1 MLENKNS
8 AGQMTVQLTRQHTAF
23 LKSRLQPLGLS
34 PAQYQALS
42 VLEAD
47 SEQTQRSLA
56 AALGVEQAT
65 MANTLARMERD
76 GLIARKPHPD
86 DGRAQLVV
94 LTQKACDLVGPARQA
109 AKDADQALLD
119 GLPVAE
125 QALFLSMLGRVIS
138 AMETAATIRTDR
150 SRGG

>member
-1 MLENKNS
+1 MAEFSDS
-8 AGQMTVQLTRQHTAF
+8 AGQMAAQLTRHYTAR

-42 VLEAD
+42 VLDAD

-65 MANTLARMERD
+65 MANTLSRMERD

-94 LTQKACDLVGPARQA
+94 LTHKARDLIEPARQA
-109 AKDADQALLD
+109 AKAADQTLLD

-125 QALFLSMLGRVIS
+125 QALFLSMLRRVIA
-138 AMETAATIRTDR
+138 AMETAATIRIDQDP
-150 SRGG
+150 GG